1 MFAPVAQQ
9 IPWLGTSGP
18 TVNYQGFNPLGGPT
32 TQPVTQY
39 RQPPRWGTS
48 GPTVDQRSP
57 EQIMLQ
63 RNQTIGNVL
72 GGLSNLPGM
81 PNQMRMA
88 GSVLQYLLQNGML
101 NPTIM
106 R

>member
-1 MFAPVAQQ
+1 MFA
-9 IPWLGTSGP
+9 
-18 TVNYQGFNPLGGPT
+18 
-32 TQPVTQY
+32 PVTQY
-39 RQPPRWGTS
+39 RQPPSWGTS
-48 GPTVDQRSP
+48 GPIVDHRSP
-57 EQIMLQ
+57 EQIMLR
-63 RNQTIGNVL
+63 RNQTIGDVL
-72 GGLSNLPGM
+72 GGLGNLPGM